1 MVVVADVRRCQGVLG
16 FGLELRVVRDVS
28 LADDPDTGMNW
39 RRPGDGLG
47 LPDPLQGLQGV
58 DLGPLKDGGQVLL
71 LGLQDELGFG
81 AGLGADGGEG
91 SLLSL
96 HLGPGK
102 MRTKN

>member
-1 MVVVADVRRCQGVLG
+1 MNKQFSNTRIRGI
-16 FGLELRVVRDVS
+16 S
-28 LADDPDTGMNW
+28 TSSNPDSGMNW
-39 RRPGDGLG
+39 WRSGDGLG
-47 LPDPLQGLQGV
+47 LPDALKGLQGV